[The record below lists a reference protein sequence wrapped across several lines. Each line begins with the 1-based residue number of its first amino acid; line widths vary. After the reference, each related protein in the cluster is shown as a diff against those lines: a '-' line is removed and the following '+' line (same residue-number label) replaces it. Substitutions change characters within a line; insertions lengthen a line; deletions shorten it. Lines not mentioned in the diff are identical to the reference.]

1 MRKINGK
8 VYVPFDLRNPLHRDY
23 LRREGWVRNSG
34 GSEYLITMMTDSFV
48 YIQNYITPEILL
60 RDWTFL
66 DGEPCGVERV
76 DLSKES
82 TH

>member
-8 VYVPFDLRNPLHRDY
+8 IYTPFDLRNTLHRDY
-23 LRREGWVRNSG
+23 LRREVWVRNSG